1 MAGQI
6 FAQNFTGILAKILLI
21 VFLKLPILGLHIYAF
36 KEFSYRF
43 LEEELKFEM
52 LWSFQGKLGTFSII
66 STQKMD

>member
-21 VFLKLPILGLHIYAF
+21 VFLKLPILRLHIYAF

-52 LWSFQGKLGTFSII
+52 L
-66 STQKMD
+66 